1 MNVTDL
7 ECSCQILLKESERV
21 FVVRPTCYNSCFQY
35 FGSAIVCPMWPTL
48 YVVNGLGISQ
58 VTVTYSENL
67 IMR

>member
-48 YVVNGLGISQ
+48 YV
-58 VTVTYSENL
+58 
-67 IMR
+67 